1 MTALGWRPM
10 GSLGFAIAMVVCGDA
25 NAQPAAAL
33 TEPETPYQ
41 DRVLADLPPD
51 PPQAEEGAARNLSGW
66 PRMVRVESRW
76 RKGSNNDLARSGQ
89 TPYLYG
95 LVETP
100 NHGTFSVDGEI
111 GPARGLGLLTLRQS
125 DMPIANGWWAS
136 HEAGLIYTPAV
147 PLSRKPSRVYVPS
160 AFVRGVKGQWV
171 QRRDELLAQ
180 ASMGEPGWIDSLAN
194 SDFRGNG
201 GRRVT
206 AGLQWGALSG
216 TPSGGS
222 AWGTALQLESGQSL
236 SMAPMGWAGD
246 QQTRDRQNINS
257 GFLAVRNESP
267 QHRFQVNALRSQGNN
282 ERANAN
288 GLWLDSGWGTDRRQ
302 HNAGLYWLEPGL
314 NWAGLPMTNDLAGI
328 YARSAWQERQWSA
341 EGSIDW
347 LRSIEQPQRQGYYA
361 TGTARWRVDKLHQ
374 IGAGLSVRR
383 YTGAGWST
391 FLDWRWKNPWGLSG
405 IRWDQSKLDA
415 QPREQQLTIDQDWQ
429 LIRGWSLA
437 SSFSL
442 TRADRQTH
450 VGAGLNLSMPVSTY
464 ASARA
469 SLNSAMSGAN
479 GRHLNLTLGMNW
491 RLMRDWQLDTQYTR
505 YSGDVAIRSLDPLA
519 PPAPT
524 LKLGNWSLYVV
535 LRYEW
540 QAGSA
545 MAPLGGRPR
554 DGGGRIDGTIY
565 LDANRNG
572 RQDADEMGA
581 EGVQVILDNRFVVR
595 TDAKGRYEFEL
606 VAPGTHTI
614 AIRNESLPLPW
625 GIVGDGQAR
634 VEVRLR
640 ESVTN
645 DFPVQRAE

>member
-1 MTALGWRPM
+1 MTARGWRPA
-10 GSLGFAIAMVVCGDA
+10 GCLGLALAMAVCGEA
-25 NAQPAAAL
+25 NAQEAATLAEPA
-33 TEPETPYQ
+33 TPYQ
-41 DRVLADLPPD
+41 DRVLEDLPPD
-51 PPQAEEGAARNLSGW
+51 PPQLEQGAARDLSGW

-76 RKGSNNDLARSGQ
+76 RKDSNNELARNHQ

-95 LVETP
+95 LLETP
-100 NHGTFSVDGEI
+100 SHGTFSVDGEI
-111 GPARGLGLLTLRQS
+111 GPDRGLGLLTLRHS

-160 AFVRGVKGQWV
+160 AFVRGVKGEWM
-171 QRRDELLAQ
+171 QRGDEFLAQ
-180 ASMGEPGWIDSLAN
+180 ASMGEPGWIDGLAN
-194 SDFRGNG
+194 SEFRSHG

-206 AGLQWGALSG
+206 AGLQWGALNA
-216 TPSGGS
+216 PSPS
-222 AWGTALQLESGQSL
+222 SAAWGTAVQLESGQSL
-236 SMAPMGWAGD
+236 SMAPTGWAGD
-246 QQTRDRQNINS
+246 QQTSDRQDVNS
-257 GFLAVRNESP
+257 VFLAARHESP
-267 QHRFQVNALRSQGNN
+267 QQRFQVNALRSQRNA
-282 ERANAN
+282 EHASAN
-288 GLWLDSGWGTDRRQ
+288 GLWMDSGWGTDRRQ

-314 NWAGLPMTNDLAGI
+314 NWAGLPMTNNLAGI

-347 LRSIEQPQRQGYYA
+347 LRSIEQPQHQGYYA
-361 TGTARWRVDKLHQ
+361 TGTARWRVNKLHQ

-405 IRWDQSKLDA
+405 IRWNQSNLDA

-450 VGAGLNLSMPVSTY
+450 MGAGLNLSMPVSTY

-479 GRHLNLTLGMNW
+479 GRHLNLALGVNW
-491 RLMRDWQLDTQYTR
+491 RLMRDWELDTQYTR
-505 YSGDVAIRSLDPLA
+505 YSGDVTLRSLDPLA

-524 LKLGNWSLYVV
+524 LKLGNWSFYVV

-545 MAPLGGRPR
+545 MVPLGGRPR
-554 DGGGRIDGTIY
+554 DGGGRIEGTIY

-572 RQDADEMGA
+572 RYDADEMGA
-581 EGVQVILDNRFVVR
+581 AGVQVVLDNRFVVR

-606 VAPGTHTI
+606 VAPGTHTVSV
-614 AIRNESLPLPW
+614 RNESLPLPW

-640 ESVTN
+640 ESLTH